1 MVATRTINAVIVK
14 SLAAVDDTATVSQ
27 LRVMV
32 LLTKVGSASLSE
44 VADDLG
50 VNPSNASRTCD
61 QLVRRTLLV
70 RDEDPVDRRRL
81 SLTLSASGRRLVDK
95 VMKKRLSLL
104 EEVVGSMSVN
114 DQEAL
119 MVALESFN
127 VAAESTGVPIAVGP
141 EPARRLGRWVE

>member
-1 MVATRTINAVIVK
+1 MATRTINAVIVK

-70 RDEDPVDRRRL
+70 RDEDPADRRRL

-114 DQEAL
+114 DQETL

-127 VAAESTGVPIAVGP
+127 VAAESTGVPVAVGP